1 MEEEKKGFVVKD
13 KRTFSE
19 TGEVRAPEE
28 EPPVQKET
36 GPSAP
41 AGEPQEEQGEADY
54 MPEINFSNFV
64 ISLSTTA
71 LFHFGDFADPD
82 HKTEKNL
89 SAAKQIIDTL
99 VMLKSKTEGNLDE
112 KEKNLMEGVLYELQM
127 RYVKEI
133 S

>member
-13 KRTFSE
+13 KRAFSE

-28 EPPVQKET
+28 ELPAQKET
-36 GPSAP
+36 DPSAR

-54 MPEINFSNFV
+54 MPEVNFSNFV

-82 HKTEKNL
+82 LKTEKK
-89 SAAKQIIDTL
+89 ATRK
-99 VMLKSKTEGNLDE
+99 V
-112 KEKNLMEGVLYELQM
+112 
-127 RYVKEI
+127 
-133 S
+133 